1 MSESNWLKGP
11 SFLQDVGETKLSKEI
26 YSLGQDDEEVK
37 HIVTH
42 NTTSQS
48 SFYVNYLARFS
59 SFNRLIR
66 SVAIIFLWLCM
77 FKTKKRSTV
86 SSDDMFRA
94 KISVIRLV
102 QSEHYSTMLQSIS
115 SLPRNHPIG
124 KFNCFI
130 DTEGILRVGG
140 RLIRSNERFD
150 LKFPIVIPGSSQ
162 SAKLIIQH
170 CHSLVFHQGRGMTL
184 NSVRTSGFYILGSS
198 SIVSRL
204 IHNCLNCK
212 KLRRATAVQCLICPL
227 IVLQSLARSIS
238 VVLISLVHFS

>member
-48 SFYVNYLARFS
+48 SFYVNYLSRFS

-66 SVAIIFLWLCM
+66 SVAIIFLWVRI
-77 FKTKKRSTV
+77 FKTKQRSTV
-86 SSDDMFRA
+86 SSNNMFRA

-150 LKFPIVIPGSSQ
+150 MKFPIVIPGSSQ
-162 SAKLIIQH
+162 FAKLIIQH
-170 CHSLVFHQGRGMTL
+170 
-184 NSVRTSGFYILGSS
+184 
-198 SIVSRL
+198 
-204 IHNCLNCK
+204 
-212 KLRRATAVQCLICPL
+212 
-227 IVLQSLARSIS
+227 
-238 VVLISLVHFS
+238 